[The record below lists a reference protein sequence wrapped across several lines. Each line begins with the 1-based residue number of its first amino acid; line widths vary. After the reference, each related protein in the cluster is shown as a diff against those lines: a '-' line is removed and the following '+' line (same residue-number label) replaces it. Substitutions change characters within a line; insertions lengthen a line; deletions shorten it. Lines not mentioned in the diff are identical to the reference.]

1 MTDGPNEKKK
11 VAVACQGGGIHA
23 FFSVGV
29 LIEILKNIEQQNK
42 AKGSTDRKRLELV
55 GLSGTS
61 AGALCALMVWY
72 VLAPKNGRAGAK
84 DEAIKGL
91 EGFGESFTATAS
103 TER

>member
-23 FFSVGV
+23 SFSVGV

-42 AKGSTDRKRLELV
+42 AEGSTDRKRFELV

-72 VLAPKNGRAGAK
+72 GLAPKNTHPGSAP
-84 DEAIKGL
+84 EAIDRL
-91 EGFGESFTATAS
+91 NRFWDTFAA
-103 TER
+103 